1 MIGSIIKEIRLS
13 KNIAP
18 VAVYS
23 GIMSRANYWKL
34 EEEHIAPSFDS
45 VILMLPRLNI
55 SLNEFILLIPDNDL
69 SFYEKEKDKRDY
81 HYKSKNCSKLFLLE
95 QEYME
100 KYKQTKV
107 LRFKHLSFTCNIFI
121 SKIKG
126 QSFKNAY
133 VNEIKKYLFNCENW
147 SYYELRLFTSIMFI
161 FKYTDVITLSK
172 NALSSIQKYSAQFK
186 SWNEEATLIVNLLSL
201 AVQNNDLLA
210 VKMIQNVVNKD
221 IYLSNKSMYSRT
233 LLLWSDKI
241 IEAYLE
247 NNVDILDE
255 AYKTIS
261 VFQIIGMD
269 STYQMYYAWTN
280 LYKQKMKDSK

>member
-1 MIGSIIKEIRLS
+1 M
-13 KNIAP
+13 
-18 VAVYS
+18 
-23 GIMSRANYWKL
+23 AN
-34 EEEHIAPSFDS
+34 
-45 VILMLPRLNI
+45 LN
-55 SLNEFILLIPDNDL
+55 LKF
-69 SFYEKEKDKRDY
+69 R
-81 HYKSKNCSKLFLLE
+81 
-95 QEYME
+95 
-100 KYKQTKV
+100 
-107 LRFKHLSFTCNIFI
+107 NIFI